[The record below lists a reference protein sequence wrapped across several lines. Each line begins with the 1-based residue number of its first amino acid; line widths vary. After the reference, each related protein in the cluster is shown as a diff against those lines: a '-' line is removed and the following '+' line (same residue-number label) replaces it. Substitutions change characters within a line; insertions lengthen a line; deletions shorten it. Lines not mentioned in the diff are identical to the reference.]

1 MKRLS
6 ILMTLVVFIGFAA
19 LAQQP
24 HEHFRNVPL
33 QISPEY
39 QNLKTTKSKLR
50 FNESRNQIDTFI
62 NITICDTF
70 IWTPVVDFA
79 NPVDSGF
86 LCGHNAFLD
95 SSKAE
100 QFIGVPGDQINGL
113 WMWFGYARSTSS
125 TQVIHVRVWDAT
137 GANGSPGNVIGT
149 KDVTVQSIVPDVN
162 NFDLTTVYFDS
173 PITMPAN
180 GNFYAGFSM
189 DYKKQQGKMKYDS
202 NRAVAIFSWFPAN
215 SATFVLDTCSD
226 DPEENTAW
234 EQWHYSPSDPTNFD
248 GAWHAFY
255 DVNGFAERNLILPIV
270 ETIGCTAAITPST
283 STICKGTTVPL
294 TASGGTTYTWA
305 PATGLDVTTGAT
317 VNAKPSVNTT
327 YTVTA
332 NGGSCTATATI
343 TVNKKPV
350 AKFTQGTCSGGH
362 VLLTRTGTP
371 TSGVTFKWFKNGVGI
386 SGATNS
392 TYSATTTGNYK
403 VKVVITATGCAKTSP
418 EQTVTINC
426 KTADPEMAS
435 FTADAYPNPFTK
447 SLSVNISSASRD
459 AATVQIM
466 DFSGRTLSTF
476 NNVDASIPFEIN
488 EDLTPGVYFIKVEQ
502 GSNEKMIKVVK
513 SE

>member
-6 ILMTLVVFIGFAA
+6 ILLMLLAFVGLTAF
-19 LAQQP
+19 AQQP
-24 HEHFRNVPL
+24 YQRNIPS
-33 QISPEY
+33 I
-39 QNLKTTKSKLR
+39 QNAKFQALKHKLSENR
-50 FNESRNQIDTFI
+50 TQIDTFA
-62 NITICDTF
+62 NILPCDSF
-70 IWTPVVDFA
+70 IWTPTISFSGKA
-79 NPVDSGF
+79 DSGF
-86 LCGHNAFLD
+86 FCGHNTSLD

-100 QFIGVPGDQINGL
+100 QYSGVPGDQINGL
-113 WMWFGYARSTSS
+113 WMWFGYARATSS

-149 KDVTVQSIVPDVN
+149 KDITVQSIATDVN
-162 NFDLTTVYFDS
+162 NFDLTTVNFDT
-173 PITMPAN
+173 PIPMPAG
-180 GNFYAGFSM
+180 GNFYAGFTM
-189 DYKKQQGKMKYDS
+189 DYKKKQGIMTYDS
-202 NRAVAIFSWFPAN
+202 TRAVAIFSMYPAN
-215 SATFVLDTCSD
+215 SATGIINSCSD
-226 DPEENTAW
+226 DSTENTAW
-234 EQWHYSPSDPTNFD
+234 EQWSSAFGFGGGWHSFWDAYS
-248 GAWHAFY
+248 GIW
-255 DVNGFAERNLILPIV
+255 AERNIIWPIV
-270 ETIGCTAAITPST
+270 ETTTGCTAAISPNT
-283 STICKGTTVPL
+283 STICKGTTVAL
-294 TASGGTTYTWA
+294 TASGGTTYTWS
-305 PATGLDVTTGAT
+305 PSTGLDVTTGAT

-332 NGGSCTATATI
+332 NNGACSATATI

-418 EQTVTINC
+418 EQLVTINC
-426 KTADPEMAS
+426 KTTTESEMTA

-447 SLSVNISSASRD
+447 SLSVNISSPSRD
-459 AATVQIM
+459 VATVQIM
-466 DFSGRTLSTF
+466 DFSGRTLNTF
-476 NNVDASIPFEIN
+476 KDVDVTVPFEIN
-488 EDLTPGVYFIKVEQ
+488 EDLTPGVYFIKVVQ